1 MIDNYNFTIDD
12 FTGPLDV
19 LLMLVKEQK
28 KDILEIDMLK
38 LAHQYLEFIKNI
50 KNNQINLSS
59 SYLLMASY
67 LLELKSKAILPLENA
82 NVDEDFFESEKQ
94 KLIAKLIA
102 YKKYKEQIPFFEDR
116 LKSRLK
122 YFTKPISNPDQFAK
136 ASKAI
141 SWPQNLNN
149 LSLARA
155 VAKMFEKQNE
165 GIIKE
170 VSYVNKDIDPK
181 GIENIILSTLEVKD
195 DFTFEEI
202 YCQGKSLQYLLVS
215 FICLL
220 DLAKSEIVN
229 LVQLEKFD
237 KIYVKKR
244 IK

>member
-1 MIDNYNFTIDD
+1 MNNNYNFTIND

-28 KDILEIDMLK
+28 KDILEINMLE
-38 LAHQYLEFIKNI
+38 LANQYLAFIHKI
-50 KNNQINLSS
+50 KNNQINISS

-82 NVDEDFFESEKQ
+82 GVDEDFFESEKQ

-102 YKKYKEQIPFFEDR
+102 YKRYKEQIPFFEDK

-122 YFTKPISNPDQFAK
+122 YFTKPISDFNQFSK
-136 ASKAI
+136 ASTAI
-141 SWPQNLNN
+141 SWPQDLNN
-149 LSLARA
+149 LSLIKA
-155 VAKMFEKQNE
+155 VARMFEKQDE
-165 GIIKE
+165 GLIKQA
-170 VSYVNKDIDPK
+170 SYVNKDIDPK
-181 GIENIILSTLEVKD
+181 RIENFILSTLEVKD
-195 DFTFEEI
+195 NFPFEEI
-202 YCQGKSLQYLLVS
+202 YNQGKSLQYLLVS

-244 IK
+244 TK